1 MASRGAHLVRS
12 GSLFVN
18 GSGVLGRLFSR
29 GMVRILD
36 QLHEKLAVGGIEAT
50 LPDGSERRIGFHKA
64 GPVAAKTPK
73 VASD

>member
-1 MASRGAHLVRS
+1 
-12 GSLFVN
+12 
-18 GSGVLGRLFSR
+18 
-29 GMVRILD
+29 MVRILD

-73 VASD
+73 VASE